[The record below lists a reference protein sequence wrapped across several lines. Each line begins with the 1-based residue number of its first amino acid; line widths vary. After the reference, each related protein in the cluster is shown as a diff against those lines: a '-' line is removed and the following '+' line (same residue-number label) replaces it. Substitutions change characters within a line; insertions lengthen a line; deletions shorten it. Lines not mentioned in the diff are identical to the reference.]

1 MTDLANRLRTGAAIL
16 ASFDQKRSENAM
28 TPEDHDE
35 EYRIVINEL
44 WAVEEDILNDPGA
57 LASLLVPIRR
67 LRKDAK

>member
-1 MTDLANRLRTGAAIL
+1 MTDLAKRLRIGAAAL
-16 ASFDQKRSENAM
+16 ESFEQKRLDNAM

-44 WAVEEDILNDPGA
+44 WALEENILNDPGA

-67 LRKDAK
+67 LRKGAK